1 MNGVAVVQAQ
11 MIPTGNNPQ
20 NNRMATV
27 AASRVSSGLAV
38 GCVIGNVYALRT
50 DGKDLTSKEW

>member
-1 MNGVAVVQAQ
+1 MLAVS
-11 MIPTGNNPQ
+11 NNPL

-27 AASRVSSGLAV
+27 AASQISTGLAL
-38 GCVIGNVYALRT
+38 GCVVGNVYALRT

>member
-1 MNGVAVVQAQ
+1 MVPA
-11 MIPTGNNPQ
+11 GNNPR

-27 AASRVSSGLAV
+27 AASRVSTGLAV
-38 GCVIGNVYALRT
+38 GCVVGNVYVLHT